1 MPSRSPASP
10 PSLPGFEPIELIG
23 SGGYADVFLYK
34 QQKPE
39 RLVAMKVLVP
49 EAIASGS
56 GAKDF
61 TDEANLMAKVSA
73 HPYIVQVFQADI
85 APDGR
90 PFLAMEYYPGAD
102 FYHRAKRE
110 QMTVAEVL
118 RTGIQLA
125 SAIETAHRANIFHR
139 DIKPAN
145 VLTSEFHRPGLTDFG
160 IASAQGPDD
169 DIAEGLS
176 IPWAPPE
183 AFGDSATGARADV
196 YSLAA
201 TLYTLLVG
209 RSPFEIPGGDNS
221 QLSLMS
227 RVERNPVP
235 SLGRADVPPSFERV
249 LAVAMAKAPSHRPET
264 AAEFGRQLQGV
275 ESELRLSVTPLE
287 LAGEAKSF
295 RSRTEADDEDT
306 TRIKGVTELVAQPTN
321 LIRST
326 GQAPSV
332 GVPPQRLREG
342 ILGEPEVDDTLAR
355 APQAVSAE
363 LDDFEAPK
371 INRASLWVGGVAA
384 TLALV
389 VGATL
394 LLGGRGSEAPQPEE
408 PTDFAVNDGF
418 DSPVAVAPPAVEAVV
433 VVDNEDGSFTF
444 SWIAP
449 SDDLEF
455 IVSEEGGTGPERI
468 IETSIVSFAE
478 CVEVETV
485 ATSGLI
491 SAPTRGCR

>member
-10 PSLPGFEPIELIG
+10 PVLPGFEAIELIG
-23 SGGYADVFLYK
+23 SGGYADVFLYR

-49 EAIASGS
+49 EAIAAGS

-102 FYHRAKRE
+102 FYDRAKRE

-118 RTGIQLA
+118 RTGVQLA
-125 SAIETAHRANIFHR
+125 SAVETAHRANIFHR

-160 IASAQGPDD
+160 IASAQGPDEN
-169 DIAEGLS
+169 IAEGLS

-183 AFGDSATGARADV
+183 AFGESATGARADV

-201 TLYTLLVG
+201 TLYTMLVG

-221 QLSLMS
+221 PLSLMS

-235 SLGRADVPPSFERV
+235 RLGRADVPPSFERV
-249 LAVAMAKAPSHRPET
+249 LDVAMAKMASHRPET
-264 AAEFGRQLQGV
+264 AAEFGRQLQGI

-287 LAGEAKSF
+287 LAGEARSF
-295 RSRTEADDEDT
+295 RSRTEADNDDT
-306 TRIKGVTELVAQPTN
+306 TRVKGITEIVAQPSN

-326 GQAPSV
+326 GQASSPNAL
-332 GVPPQRLREG
+332 PQRHREG
-342 ILGEPEVDDTLAR
+342 VLGEPEVDATVAR
-355 APQAVSAE
+355 APQGSTEE
-363 LDDFEAPK
+363 LTDFVAPK

-384 TLALV
+384 TIALIV
-389 VGATL
+389 AATF
-394 LLGGRGSEAPQPEE
+394 LLGGRGSETPAPEE
-408 PTDFAVNDGF
+408 ATDFAVNDGF
-418 DSPVAVAPPAVEAVV
+418 DSPVAVAPPPVEEIVA
-433 VVDNEDGSFTF
+433 VDNEDGSFTF

-449 SDDLEF
+449 SDDVEF
-455 IVSEEGGTGPERI
+455 IVSEDGGAGPERI
-468 IETSIVSFAE
+468 SETSVVSFAE

-491 SAPTRGCR
+491 SAATRGCA